1 MQFEQLVNEHMK
13 EAMKSGDRLRLD
25 TLRMLRAAIIEFNKS
40 GNAQNG
46 MTEEDEQKILLN
58 AAKKRKDAIEM
69 YKQANISDLQEKEE
83 LELHIIQSYL
93 PKQLSEEEIYAAI
106 NALIIQTGAQGP
118 KDMGKVMGLAMKELR
133 GKADGTTVQAI
144 LKSILNPA

>member
-25 TLRMLRAAIIEFNKS
+25 TLRMLRASIIEFNKS

-69 YKQANISDLQEKEE
+69 YKQANRSDLQEKEE
-83 LELHIIQSYL
+83 LELQIIQSYL

-106 NALIIQTGAQGP
+106 NALITQTGAQGP
-118 KDMGKVMGLAMKELR
+118 KDMGKVMGVASKKLSGQAD
-133 GKADGTTVQAI
+133 GKAISEMVKTI
-144 LKSILNPA
+144 LTGK

>member
-1 MQFEQLVNEHMK
+1 MPLEQLVNEHMK

-25 TLRMLRAAIIEFNKS
+25 TLRMLRASIIEFNKS

-69 YKQANISDLQEKEE
+69 YKQANRSDLQEKEE

-93 PKQLSEEEIYAAI
+93 PEQLSEEEIHAVI
-106 NALIIQTGAQGP
+106 NTLITQTGAQGP

-133 GKADGTTVQAI
+133 GKADGTKVQSI

>member
-1 MQFEQLVNEHMK
+1 MQFEQLVTEHMK

-25 TLRMLRAAIIEFNKS
+25 TLRMLRAAIIEFHKS
-40 GNAQNG
+40 GNEQNG

-69 YKQANISDLQEKEE
+69 YKQANRSDLREKEE
-83 LELHIIQSYL
+83 LELQIIQSYL
-93 PKQLSEEEIYAAI
+93 PQQLSEEEIYAAI

-133 GKADGTTVQAI
+133 GKADGTKVQAI

>member
-1 MQFEQLVNEHMK
+1 MTLEQLVNEHMK

-25 TLRMLRAAIIEFNKS
+25 TLRMLRASIIEFNKS

-69 YKQANISDLQEKEE
+69 YKQANRLDLQEKEE

-106 NALIIQTGAQGP
+106 NELIIQTGAQGP
-118 KDMGKVMGLAMKELR
+118 KDMGKVMGLARK
-133 GKADGTTVQAI
+133 
-144 LKSILNPA
+144 N

>member
-25 TLRMLRAAIIEFNKS
+25 TLRMLRASIIEFNKS

-69 YKQANISDLQEKEE
+69 YKQANRSDLQEKEE

-93 PKQLSEEEIYAAI
+93 PEQLSEEEIHAAI
-106 NALIIQTGAQGP
+106 NTLITQTGAQGP

-133 GKADGTTVQAI
+133 GKADGTKVQSI

>member
-25 TLRMLRAAIIEFNKS
+25 TLRMLRAAIIEFHKS

-58 AAKKRKDAIEM
+58 AANLPYFITFMLFYEVF
-69 YKQANISDLQEKEE
+69 QARNITKNN
-83 LELHIIQSYL
+83 IIISFG
-93 PKQLSEEEIYAAI
+93 IF
-106 NALIIQTGAQGP
+106 
-118 KDMGKVMGLAMKELR
+118 
-133 GKADGTTVQAI
+133 
-144 LKSILNPA
+144 

>member
-1 MQFEQLVNEHMK
+1 MPLEQLVNEHMK

-25 TLRMLRAAIIEFNKS
+25 TLRMLRASIIEFNKS

-69 YKQANISDLQEKEE
+69 YKQANRTDLQEKEE
-83 LELHIIQSYL
+83 LELLIIQSYL
-93 PKQLSEEEIYAAI
+93 PQQLSEEEIHAVI
-106 NALIIQTGAQGP
+106 TTLITQTGAQGP

-133 GKADGTTVQAI
+133 GKADGTKVQSI

>member
-1 MQFEQLVNEHMK
+1 MPLEQLVNEHMK
-13 EAMKSGDRLRLD
+13 EAMKSGDRLHLD
-25 TLRMLRAAIIEFNKS
+25 TLRMLRASIIEFNKS

-69 YKQANISDLQEKEE
+69 YKQANRLDLQEKEE

-106 NALIIQTGAQGP
+106 KALIIQTGAQGP
-118 KDMGKVMGLAMKELR
+118 KDMGKVMGIVKPQLA
-133 GKADGTTVQAI
+133 GKADMGVVSAQVKAALT
-144 LKSILNPA
+144 K